1 MAVRLRLKSASD
13 GTIHPSEMQD
23 GDVGVVERCGVEAY
37 VGRLVHLSDVGNI
50 RRLLAIGRLRSETW
64 DSCDHLPTDFRVRLL
79 QPGDVIDV
87 VED

>member
-1 MAVRLRLKSASD
+1 MAVRLRLKDAND
-13 GTIHPSEMQD
+13 GTIHPSEMKD

-37 VGRLVHLSDVGNI
+37 VGRLVHLSDVANS
-50 RRLLAIGRLRSETW
+50 RRLLAIGKTRAETW
-64 DSCDHLPTDFRVRLL
+64 DSCDHLPPDFRVRLL